1 MTGKKKRTI
10 ILAIAAVLL
19 ALAVWTVWGNTA
31 LELNT
36 YTVGSKELPDAFDGY
51 RIAHVSDLHNAEMGD
66 GNEKLL
72 AVLREADP
80 DIIAITGDLIDSRN
94 TNIEVALAFAEKAMK
109 IAPCYYVTGNHEA
122 RVSEC
127 AELKAGLEAAGV
139 VVLENERGEIELSGE
154 TITILG
160 VDDPSFNTDYLFG
173 DSASVVS
180 NTLAEIS
187 TEDDGFAVLL
197 SHRPEL
203 FDTYVACGVDLALSG
218 HAHGGQ
224 FRLPFV
230 GGLVAPNQGLFPK
243 YDSGLYT
250 EGMDALEQCY
260 AWDEEQFKAFLIDC
274 PATEEQQSVLDVL
287 RTEFRLVPLEDAFAY
302 VKKLQAEFDLSQIPY
317 TEEYYDPDMNAA
329 APVRAEEWIVTYD
342 GGFWRNEGNAGIEI
356 PIQKSFCWGEEKWYI
371 PAVYICD
378 KGLVIDYCKQAD
390 PVQVK
395 AFIDKWDLLNEGN
408 NHYTKEQQEQIEREH
423 PLHTSFK
430 GRVTLNGYKLQ
441 SDHSCGLPWIPE
453 SCLADGLRRETE
465 AIQIMEHYGLDVSL
479 AWYMQRSSY
488 RWGEVNGLDIQ
499 SLTVRMERQRENIAG
514 QHFQTPTV
522 GESISL
528 THPMTGKIYTLTVH
542 EVEQQELP
550 ERAFHDPNMEYP
562 SHYLAMSYSLEPDIS
577 GRGFMIQDCTEG
589 DRPRQKKR
597 DPDEFAPVAFC
608 NAAVIGVIGG
618 ADGPTS
624 VIMGQSAPK
633 LHAACSSLRFEPIVD
648 DVEWR
653 VVFSEKLMDD
663 VDVDLI

>member
-1 MTGKKKRTI
+1 MTTYQKFKKLNIRHSAIGLEQSDTDVTYYCTPRDAAIIGWAGVDGIHYCTI
-10 ILAIAAVLL
+10 PEFGEMIFAVSPMNFGDC
-19 ALAVWTVWGNTA
+19 VH
-31 LELNT
+31 
-36 YTVGSKELPDAFDGY
+36 P
-51 RIAHVSDLHNAEMGD
+51 IAHSFEDL
-66 GNEKLL
+66 
-72 AVLREADP
+72 LR
-80 DIIAITGDLIDSRN
+80 L
-94 TNIEVALAFAEKAMK
+94 
-109 IAPCYYVTGNHEA
+109 
-122 RVSEC
+122 
-127 AELKAGLEAAGV
+127 
-139 VVLENERGEIELSGE
+139 
-154 TITILG
+154 
-160 VDDPSFNTDYLFG
+160 
-173 DSASVVS
+173 
-180 NTLAEIS
+180 
-187 TEDDGFAVLL
+187 LL
-197 SHRPEL
+197 S
-203 FDTYVACGVDLALSG
+203 CGS
-218 HAHGGQ
+218 
-224 FRLPFV
+224 
-230 GGLVAPNQGLFPK
+230 
-243 YDSGLYT
+243 
-250 EGMDALEQCY
+250 MDALEQCY

-329 APVRAEEWIVTYD
+329 APVRAEEWKVTYD

-562 SHYLAMSYSLEPDIS
+562 SHYLAMSYSLEP
-577 GRGFMIQDCTEG
+577 
-589 DRPRQKKR
+589 
-597 DPDEFAPVAFC
+597 AFQ
-608 NAAVIGVIGG
+608 VG
-618 ADGPTS
+618 A
-624 VIMGQSAPK
+624 
-633 LHAACSSLRFEPIVD
+633 L
-648 DVEWR
+648 
-653 VVFSEKLMDD
+653 
-663 VDVDLI
+663 

>member
-1 MTGKKKRTI
+1 MTTYQKFKKLNIRHSAIGLEQSDTDVTYYCTPRDAAIIGWAGVDGIHYCTI
-10 ILAIAAVLL
+10 PEFGEMIFAVSPMNFGDC
-19 ALAVWTVWGNTA
+19 VH
-31 LELNT
+31 
-36 YTVGSKELPDAFDGY
+36 P
-51 RIAHVSDLHNAEMGD
+51 IAHSFEDL
-66 GNEKLL
+66 
-72 AVLREADP
+72 LR
-80 DIIAITGDLIDSRN
+80 L
-94 TNIEVALAFAEKAMK
+94 
-109 IAPCYYVTGNHEA
+109 
-122 RVSEC
+122 
-127 AELKAGLEAAGV
+127 
-139 VVLENERGEIELSGE
+139 
-154 TITILG
+154 
-160 VDDPSFNTDYLFG
+160 
-173 DSASVVS
+173 
-180 NTLAEIS
+180 
-187 TEDDGFAVLL
+187 LL
-197 SHRPEL
+197 S
-203 FDTYVACGVDLALSG
+203 CGS
-218 HAHGGQ
+218 
-224 FRLPFV
+224 
-230 GGLVAPNQGLFPK
+230 
-243 YDSGLYT
+243 
-250 EGMDALEQCY
+250 MDALEQCY

-274 PATEEQQSVLDVL
+274 PATEAQQSVLDVL

-329 APVRAEEWIVTYD
+329 APVRAEEWKVTYD

-633 LHAACSSLRFEPIVD
+633 LHAACSSLLFEPIVD